1 LFPHAGVLT
10 HFVQEAAM
18 STMTTPEQLTGFGD
32 QDADERTARRA
43 GPLREQRERLQ
54 TRHSHALTRLMD
66 TRRDLRGVHA
76 LADFVDESV
85 RWSA

>member
-1 LFPHAGVLT
+1 
-10 HFVQEAAM
+10 M
-18 STMTTPEQLTGFGD
+18 STMTTPQPLTGHPDRDGD
-32 QDADERTARRA
+32 EPAARRA
-43 GPLREQRERLQ
+43 ERLREQRERLQ
-54 TRHSHALTRLMD
+54 NRHSEALARLMD

>member
-1 LFPHAGVLT
+1 
-10 HFVQEAAM
+10 M
-18 STMTTPEQLTGFGD
+18 STMTTAQPLTGLD
-32 QDADERTARRA
+32 DPEVDERAARRA
-43 GPLREQRERLQ
+43 ERLREQREQLQ
-54 TRHSHALTRLMD
+54 HRHSQALTRLMD